1 MMVLIKLLLAHFLG
15 DFVLQPS
22 SWVKQ
27 RQRQKWRSPKFYLHL
42 LTHGL
47 ILMVILWDWY
57 YWSLSL
63 ILVGMHGVIDLL
75 KVYAERKETEKR
87 WFLIDQ
93 LLHMVSILFLWMIWQ
108 GVSISGRDVLTGE
121 HWLYLLAFVI
131 VTRVSDVVLQKV
143 LSQWAPELADGEEE
157 SLHRAGQ
164 YIGVLERLFVCAFV
178 VLGNFQAIGFL
189 IAAKSVFRFGDLR
202 KARDRKLT
210 EYILIGTLLSF
221 GLAMGTGLFL
231 RLMTQLT

>member
-22 SWVKQ
+22 SWVEQ

-47 ILMVILWDWY
+47 IMMLILWDWY

-63 ILVGMHGVIDLL
+63 ILVGMHGAIDLL

-121 HWLYLLAFVI
+121 HWLYLLAFVF

-143 LSQWAPELADGEEE
+143 LSQWAPELADGEEG

>member
-1 MMVLIKLLLAHFLG
+1 MML
-15 DFVLQPS
+15 
-22 SWVKQ
+22 
-27 RQRQKWRSPKFYLHL
+27 
-42 LTHGL
+42 
-47 ILMVILWDWY
+47 ILWDWY

>member
-22 SWVKQ
+22 SWVEQ

-63 ILVGMHGVIDLL
+63 ILVGMHGAIDLL

>member
-47 ILMVILWDWY
+47 IMILILWDWY

>member
-47 ILMVILWDWY
+47 IMMLILWDWY

>member
-47 ILMVILWDWY
+47 IMMLILWDWY

-231 RLMTQLT
+231 RLMT